1 MEKRCINSYY
11 LNIFKVY
18 GRRRKKQGLFLGQSV
33 LKMHYVKVFKNV
45 GIENKKYSKFQLLTI
60 D

>member
-1 MEKRCINSYY
+1 MDNDERN
-11 LNIFKVY
+11 KV
-18 GRRRKKQGLFLGQSV
+18 FFFGQRA

-45 GIENKKYSKFQLLTI
+45 GIENKKYSKFKLLTI